1 MDIKQFI
8 DICGLRPCYKYQS
21 YMDLFP
27 KKTYE
32 YFSKKESDNLTKKSN
47 NEKKYKNDY
56 NDENIIDILVDKYY
70 DIINHRYIITD
81 IESEESSE
89 DENEFYYY
97 NN

>member
-8 DICGLRPCYKYQS
+8 DICGLRPCYKYKN

-27 KKTYE
+27 KKQYE
-32 YFSKKESDNLTKKSN
+32 YFSNEEKNNNLIQKSN
-47 NEKKYKNDY
+47 KEKNNYNNENL
-56 NDENIIDILVDKYY
+56 IDILVDKYY
-70 DIINHRYIITD
+70 GIINHRYMITD

-97 NN
+97 N